1 VTSSHN
7 PYQLHLMRGNNK
19 VIVLPVKPL
28 ALLLRVSEVRVSNFR
43 QFAVEEGVLEQVW
56 HHIYCVG
63 GGCTS

>member
-1 VTSSHN
+1 
-7 PYQLHLMRGNNK
+7 